1 MNKNV
6 SCMKCFFILQLL
18 LVTACSPE
26 ENRPEEYHTADWP
39 LYGRDYSNQRFS
51 PLEQINLEN
60 INQLKL
66 AWHYQTDYGVNAPPV
81 SYAINGKQYIAVA
94 VGSNKVSS
102 YKTGDEIL
110 VFALDE

>member
-1 MNKNV
+1 
-6 SCMKCFFILQLL
+6 MKCFFILQLL

-26 ENRPEEYHTADWP
+26 ENRPEESHIADWP
-39 LYGRDYSNQRFS
+39 LYSRDYSNQRLS

-66 AWHYQTDYGVNAPPV
+66 AWHYQADYGVNAPPV

-94 VGSNKVSS
+94 VGGNKIFD